1 MGRGGGAGGALGDAT
16 EHGAL
21 ARGVVADGR
30 SGGLVTAVHRLVAA
44 RPPAAL
50 VTCQYNNTR

>member
-1 MGRGGGAGGALGDAT
+1 MGSGGGAGGALGDAT

-21 ARGVVADGR
+21 ARRVVADGR

-44 RPPAAL
+44 RPPAL
-50 VTCQYNNTR
+50 VTCRYNNTR